1 MAVVV
6 EVCCVAWVDWL
17 LNGLDCGMHALFA
30 RALWA
35 ATNWFS
41 PSVAARHSHFPF
53 RIELGVKKN
62 SVTPPVPFSIPWRR
76 CSQEAAK
83 PDPDARWRAEQP
95 ELERSYLFVF
105 RPLLGMPYRSLRC
118 VSVFAFIS
126 HVSVA
131 TVVSLYEG

>member
-53 RIELGVKKN
+53 RIELGVKKS
-62 SVTPPVPFSIPWRR
+62 SVTPPVPFSIDCNPN
-76 CSQEAAK
+76 QVEKAEEKAA
-83 PDPDARWRAEQP
+83 ASVRVA
-95 ELERSYLFVF
+95 LERALQPF
-105 RPLLGMPYRSLRC
+105 LLQAR
-118 VSVFAFIS
+118 
-126 HVSVA
+126 
-131 TVVSLYEG
+131 TYESE

>member
-1 MAVVV
+1 MGSHGGSLD
-6 EVCCVAWVDWL
+6 EIRCVL
-17 LNGLDCGMHALFA
+17 HLPLTLIITHL
-30 RALWA
+30 
-35 ATNWFS
+35 
-41 PSVAARHSHFPF
+41 
-53 RIELGVKKN
+53 KY
-62 SVTPPVPFSIPWRR
+62 VPRR